1 MSKKCIKDKKRP
13 LFHTFWPKNSY
24 NQQIFCTFAGQM
36 LLKVQDSR
44 LMDLSLPRVMAIIN
58 VSPDSFYTSVYENG
72 AMVKRLGGATVRRL
86 DDEVVLLDAVQR
98 ALDEGADI
106 LDIGAC
112 STRPGSTP
120 VDAAVEWERLEW
132 ALKLVRSHFPDAVVS
147 VDTFRADVAGKA
159 IGLGANIIND
169 VSGGA
174 ADARMWDV
182 VAKHDVP
189 YILTLA
195 QELRKGG
202 DKEGYDYTMSEVLR
216 FFEER
221 LDRLHRMGVKDVV
234 LDPGFGFGKTLE
246 DNYTI
251 LREMEVLK
259 VLHAPVLVG
268 VSRKSMLYKPLGLE
282 PKDVLPATI
291 AAQVMAL
298 ERGANILRV
307 HDVAAA
313 KQAIQIVQLTHKNS

>member
-58 VSPDSFYTSVYENG
+58 VSPDSFYTSVYENVE
-72 AMVKRLGGATVRRL
+72 ATRRLG
-86 DDEVVLLDAVQR
+86 DEVVLLDAVQR

-132 ALKLVRSHFPDAVVS
+132 ALKLVRSHFSNAVLS
-147 VDTFRADVAGKA
+147 VDTFRADVAEKA

-174 ADARMWDV
+174 ADERMWDV
-182 VAKHDVP
+182 VARYDVP

-202 DKEGYDYTMSEVLR
+202 EKEGYDYTMSEVLR

-282 PKDVLPATI
+282 PKDVLSATI

-313 KQAIQIVQLTHKNS
+313 KQAIQTVQLTHKNK

>member
-1 MSKKCIKDKKRP
+1 
-13 LFHTFWPKNSY
+13 
-24 NQQIFCTFAGQM
+24 M

-58 VSPDSFYTSVYENG
+58 VSPDSFYTSVYENVE
-72 AMVKRLGGATVRRL
+72 ATRRLG
-86 DDEVVLLDAVQR
+86 DEVVLLDAVQR

-147 VDTFRADVAGKA
+147 ADTFRADVAEKA

-174 ADARMWDV
+174 ADERMWDV

-202 DKEGYDYTMSEVLR
+202 EKEGYDYTMSEVLH

-282 PKDVLPATI
+282 PKDVLSATI

-313 KQAIQIVQLTHKNS
+313 KQAIQIVQLTHKN

>member
-58 VSPDSFYTSVYENG
+58 VSPDSFYTSVYENVE
-72 AMVKRLGGATVRRL
+72 ATRRLG
-86 DDEVVLLDAVQR
+86 DEVVLLDAVQR

-147 VDTFRADVAGKA
+147 VDTFRADVAEKA

-169 VSGGA
+169 VSGGE
-174 ADARMWDV
+174 ADERMWDV

-282 PKDVLPATI
+282 PKDVLSATI

>member
-58 VSPDSFYTSVYENG
+58 VSPDSFYTSVYEN
-72 AMVKRLGGATVRRL
+72 VEVTRRLG
-86 DDEVVLLDAVQR
+86 DEVVLLDAVQR

-120 VDAAVEWERLEW
+120 VDASVEWERLEW
-132 ALKLVRSHFPDAVVS
+132 ALKLVRSHFSNAVVS
-147 VDTFRADVAGKA
+147 VDTFRAEVAEKA
-159 IGLGANIIND
+159 IGIGANIIND
-169 VSGGA
+169 VFGGD
-174 ADARMWDV
+174 ADERMWDV

-202 DKEGYDYTMSEVLR
+202 EKSGYDYTMSEVLR

-259 VLHAPVLVG
+259 VLHAPMLVG

-282 PKDVLPATI
+282 PKDVLSATI

-313 KQAIQIVQLTHKNS
+313 KQAIQIVQLTHKN

>member
-13 LFHTFWPKNSY
+13 LFHTFWSKNSY

-58 VSPDSFYTSVYENG
+58 VSPDSFYTSVYENVE
-72 AMVKRLGGATVRRL
+72 ATRRLG
-86 DDEVVLLDAVQR
+86 DEVVLLDAVQR

-147 VDTFRADVAGKA
+147 VDTFRADVAEKA

-169 VSGGA
+169 VSGGE
-174 ADARMWDV
+174 ADERMWDV

-259 VLHAPVLVG
+259 VLHAPMLVG

-313 KQAIQIVQLTHKNS
+313 NQAIQIVQLTHKN

>member
-1 MSKKCIKDKKRP
+1 MSKKCINDKKRP

-58 VSPDSFYTSVYENG
+58 VSPDSFYTSVYENVE
-72 AMVKRLGGATVRRL
+72 ATRRLG
-86 DDEVVLLDAVQR
+86 DEVVLLDAVQR

-132 ALKLVRSHFPDAVVS
+132 ALKLVRLHFPDAVVS
-147 VDTFRADVAGKA
+147 VDTFRADVAEKA

-174 ADARMWDV
+174 ADERMWDV
-182 VAKHDVP
+182 VARYDVP

-202 DKEGYDYTMSEVLR
+202 EKEGYDYTMSEVLR

-282 PKDVLPATI
+282 PKDVLSATI

-313 KQAIQIVQLTHKNS
+313 KQAIQIVQLTHKN

>member
-58 VSPDSFYTSVYENG
+58 VSPDSFYTSVYESVE
-72 AMVKRLGGATVRRL
+72 ATRRLG
-86 DDEVVLLDAVQR
+86 DEVVLLDVVQR

-147 VDTFRADVAGKA
+147 VDTFRADVAEKA

-169 VSGGA
+169 VSGGE
-174 ADARMWDV
+174 ADERMWDV
-182 VAKHDVP
+182 VAKHDVL

-202 DKEGYDYTMSEVLR
+202 DKEGYDYTMSEMLR

-313 KQAIQIVQLTHKNS
+313 KQAIQIVQLTHKN

>member
-58 VSPDSFYTSVYENG
+58 VSPDSFYTSVYENVE
-72 AMVKRLGGATVRRL
+72 ATRRLG
-86 DDEVVLLDAVQR
+86 DEVVLLDAVQR

-120 VDAAVEWERLEW
+120 VDAAVEQERLEW

-147 VDTFRADVAGKA
+147 VDTFRADVAEKA

-174 ADARMWDV
+174 ADERMWDV
-182 VAKHDVP
+182 VARYDVP

-282 PKDVLPATI
+282 PKDVLSATI

-313 KQAIQIVQLTHKNS
+313 KQAIQIVQLTHKN

>member
-13 LFHTFWPKNSY
+13 LFHTFWSKNSY

-58 VSPDSFYTSVYENG
+58 VSPDSFYTSVYENVE
-72 AMVKRLGGATVRRL
+72 ATRRLG
-86 DDEVVLLDAVQR
+86 DEVVLLDAVQR

-147 VDTFRADVAGKA
+147 VDTFRADVAEKA
-159 IGLGANIIND
+159 IGLGANMIND
-169 VSGGA
+169 VSGGE
-174 ADARMWDV
+174 ADERMWDV

-251 LREMEVLK
+251 LREMEVLQL
-259 VLHAPVLVG
+259 LHVPLLVG

-313 KQAIQIVQLTHKNS
+313 KQAIQIVQLTHKN

>member
-58 VSPDSFYTSVYENG
+58 VSPDSFYTSVYESVE
-72 AMVKRLGGATVRRL
+72 ATRRLG
-86 DDEVVLLDAVQR
+86 DEVVLLDVVQR

-147 VDTFRADVAGKA
+147 VDTFRADVAEKA

-169 VSGGA
+169 VSGGE
-174 ADARMWDV
+174 ADERMWDV

-259 VLHAPVLVG
+259 VLHAPMLVG

-313 KQAIQIVQLTHKNS
+313 KQAIQIVQLTHKN

>member
-1 MSKKCIKDKKRP
+1 MSKKCIKGKKRP

-58 VSPDSFYTSVYENG
+58 VSPDSFYTSVYENVE
-72 AMVKRLGGATVRRL
+72 ATRRLG
-86 DDEVVLLDAVQR
+86 DEVVLLDAVQR

-147 VDTFRADVAGKA
+147 VDTFRADVAEKA

-174 ADARMWDV
+174 ADERMWDV

-259 VLHAPVLVG
+259 VLHAPMLVG

-282 PKDVLPATI
+282 PKDVLSATI

-313 KQAIQIVQLTHKNS
+313 KQAIQIVQLTHKN

>member
-58 VSPDSFYTSVYENG
+58 VSPDSFYTSVYENVE
-72 AMVKRLGGATVRRL
+72 ATRRLG
-86 DDEVVLLDAVQR
+86 DEVVLLDAVQR

-147 VDTFRADVAGKA
+147 VDTFRADVAEKA

-174 ADARMWDV
+174 ADERMWDV

-259 VLHAPVLVG
+259 VLHAPMLVG

-282 PKDVLPATI
+282 PKDVLSATI

-313 KQAIQIVQLTHKNS
+313 KQAIQIVQLTHKN

>member
-58 VSPDSFYTSVYENG
+58 VSPDSFYTSVYENVE
-72 AMVKRLGGATVRRL
+72 ATRRLG
-86 DDEVVLLDAVQR
+86 DEVVLLDAVQR

-120 VDAAVEWERLEW
+120 VDAAVEWERLKW

-147 VDTFRADVAGKA
+147 VDTFRADVAEKA
-159 IGLGANIIND
+159 IGLGANTIND

-174 ADARMWDV
+174 ADERMWDV
-182 VAKHDVP
+182 VAKYDVP

-202 DKEGYDYTMSEVLR
+202 EKEGYDYTMSEVLH

-259 VLHAPVLVG
+259 VLHAPMLVG

-313 KQAIQIVQLTHKNS
+313 KQAIQIVQLTHKN

>member
-13 LFHTFWPKNSY
+13 LFYTFWPKNSY

-58 VSPDSFYTSVYENG
+58 VSPDSFYTSVYENVE
-72 AMVKRLGGATVRRL
+72 ATRRLG
-86 DDEVVLLDAVQR
+86 DEVVLLDAVQR

-112 STRPGSTP
+112 STRPSSTP

-147 VDTFRADVAGKA
+147 VDTFRADVAEKA

-174 ADARMWDV
+174 ADERMWDV

-202 DKEGYDYTMSEVLR
+202 DKERYDYTMSEVLR

-221 LDRLHRMGVKDVV
+221 LDQLHRMGVKDVV

-313 KQAIQIVQLTHKNS
+313 KQAIQIVQLTHKN

>member
-36 LLKVQDSR
+36 LLKVQDNR

-58 VSPDSFYTSVYENG
+58 VSPDSFYTSVYENVE
-72 AMVKRLGGATVRRL
+72 ATRRLG
-86 DDEVVLLDAVQR
+86 DEVVLLDAVQR

-147 VDTFRADVAGKA
+147 VDTFRADVAEKA

-169 VSGGA
+169 VSGGE
-174 ADARMWDV
+174 ADERMWDV

-234 LDPGFGFGKTLE
+234 LDPGFGFGKTLD

-251 LREMEVLK
+251 LREMEVLQ

-282 PKDVLPATI
+282 PKDVLSATI

-313 KQAIQIVQLTHKNS
+313 KQAIQIVQLTHKN

>member
-58 VSPDSFYTSVYENG
+58 VSPDSFYTSVYENVE
-72 AMVKRLGGATVRRL
+72 ATRRLG
-86 DDEVVLLDAVQR
+86 DEVVLLDAVQR

-147 VDTFRADVAGKA
+147 VDTFRADVAEKA

-169 VSGGA
+169 VSGGE
-174 ADARMWDV
+174 ADERMWDV
-182 VAKHDVP
+182 VAKHDVL

-282 PKDVLPATI
+282 PKDVLSATI

-313 KQAIQIVQLTHKNS
+313 NQAIQIVQLTHKN

>member
-58 VSPDSFYTSVYENG
+58 VSPDSFYTSVYENVE
-72 AMVKRLGGATVRRL
+72 ATRRLG
-86 DDEVVLLDAVQR
+86 DEVVLLDAVQR

-120 VDAAVEWERLEW
+120 VDAAVEQERLEW

-147 VDTFRADVAGKA
+147 VDTFRADVAEKA

-174 ADARMWDV
+174 ADERMWDV
-182 VAKHDVP
+182 VVRYDVP

-282 PKDVLPATI
+282 PKDVLSATI

-313 KQAIQIVQLTHKNS
+313 KQAIQIVQLTHKN

>member
-58 VSPDSFYTSVYENG
+58 VSPDSFYTSVYENVE
-72 AMVKRLGGATVRRL
+72 ATRRLG
-86 DDEVVLLDAVQR
+86 DEVVLLDAVQR

-147 VDTFRADVAGKA
+147 VDTFRADVAEKA

-169 VSGGA
+169 ISGGA
-174 ADARMWDV
+174 ADERMWDV

-202 DKEGYDYTMSEVLR
+202 DKEGYDYTMSEVLH

-221 LDRLHRMGVKDVV
+221 LDRLYRMGVKDVV

-313 KQAIQIVQLTHKNS
+313 KQAIQIVQLTHKN

>member
-58 VSPDSFYTSVYENG
+58 VSPDSFYTSVYENVE
-72 AMVKRLGGATVRRL
+72 ATRRLG
-86 DDEVVLLDAVQR
+86 DEVVLLDAVQR

-147 VDTFRADVAGKA
+147 VDTFRADVAEKA

-169 VSGGA
+169 VSGGE
-174 ADARMWDV
+174 ADERMWDV

-282 PKDVLPATI
+282 PKDVLPAAI

-313 KQAIQIVQLTHKNS
+313 NQAIQIVQLTHKN

>member
-13 LFHTFWPKNSY
+13 LFHTFWSKNSY

-58 VSPDSFYTSVYENG
+58 VSPDSFYTSVYENVE
-72 AMVKRLGGATVRRL
+72 ATRRLG
-86 DDEVVLLDAVQR
+86 DEVVLLDAVQR

-147 VDTFRADVAGKA
+147 VDTFRADVAEKA

-174 ADARMWDV
+174 ADERMWDV
-182 VAKHDVP
+182 VAKYDVP

-259 VLHAPVLVG
+259 VLHAPMLVG

-307 HDVAAA
+307 HDVVAA

>member
-36 LLKVQDSR
+36 LLKVQDNR

-58 VSPDSFYTSVYENG
+58 VSPDSFYTSVYENVE
-72 AMVKRLGGATVRRL
+72 ATRRLG
-86 DDEVVLLDAVQR
+86 DEVVLLDAVQR

-147 VDTFRADVAGKA
+147 VDTFRADVAEKA

-174 ADARMWDV
+174 ADERMWDV
-182 VAKHDVP
+182 VAKYDVP

-282 PKDVLPATI
+282 PKDVLSATI

-313 KQAIQIVQLTHKNS
+313 KQAIQIVQLTHKN

>member
-58 VSPDSFYTSVYENG
+58 VSPDSFYTSVYENVE
-72 AMVKRLGGATVRRL
+72 ATRRLG
-86 DDEVVLLDAVQR
+86 DEVVLLDAVQR

-147 VDTFRADVAGKA
+147 VDTFRADVAEKA

-174 ADARMWDV
+174 ADERMWDV
-182 VAKHDVP
+182 VARYDVP
-189 YILTLA
+189 YVLTLA

-202 DKEGYDYTMSEVLR
+202 EKEGYDYTMSEVLR

-313 KQAIQIVQLTHKNS
+313 KQAIQIVQLTHKN

>member
-58 VSPDSFYTSVYENG
+58 VSPDSFYTSVYENVE
-72 AMVKRLGGATVRRL
+72 ATRRLG
-86 DDEVVLLDAVQR
+86 DEVVLLDAVQR

-147 VDTFRADVAGKA
+147 VDTFRADVAEKA

-174 ADARMWDV
+174 ADERMWDV
-182 VAKHDVP
+182 VAKYDVP

-195 QELRKGG
+195 QELRKGD
-202 DKEGYDYTMSEVLR
+202 DKEGYDYTMSEVLH

-234 LDPGFGFGKTLE
+234 LDPGFGFGKTIE
-246 DNYTI
+246 ENYTI

-259 VLHAPVLVG
+259 VLHAPILVG

-282 PKDVLPATI
+282 PKDVLSATI

-313 KQAIQIVQLTHKNS
+313 KQAIQIVQLTHKN

>member
-13 LFHTFWPKNSY
+13 LFHTFWSKNSY

-58 VSPDSFYTSVYENG
+58 VSPDSFYTSVYENVE
-72 AMVKRLGGATVRRL
+72 ATRRLGN
-86 DDEVVLLDAVQR
+86 EVVLLDVVQR

-147 VDTFRADVAGKA
+147 VDTFRADVAEKA
-159 IGLGANIIND
+159 IGLGANMIND
-169 VSGGA
+169 VSGGE
-174 ADARMWDV
+174 ADERMWDV

-202 DKEGYDYTMSEVLR
+202 EKEGYDYTMSEVLR

-259 VLHAPVLVG
+259 VLHAPMLVG

-313 KQAIQIVQLTHKNS
+313 KQAIQIVQLTHKN

>member
-58 VSPDSFYTSVYENG
+58 VSPDSFYTSVYENVE
-72 AMVKRLGGATVRRL
+72 ATRRLG
-86 DDEVVLLDAVQR
+86 DEVVLLDAVQR

-132 ALKLVRSHFPDAVVS
+132 ALKLVRSHFPDVVVS
-147 VDTFRADVAGKA
+147 VDTFRADVAEKA

-174 ADARMWDV
+174 ADERMWDV
-182 VAKHDVP
+182 VARYDVP

-202 DKEGYDYTMSEVLR
+202 EKEGYDYTMSEVLH

-313 KQAIQIVQLTHKNS
+313 KQAIQIVQLTHKN

>member
-58 VSPDSFYTSVYENG
+58 VSPDSFYTSVYENVE
-72 AMVKRLGGATVRRL
+72 ATRRLG
-86 DDEVVLLDAVQR
+86 DEVVLLDAVQR

-147 VDTFRADVAGKA
+147 VDTFRADVAEKA

-174 ADARMWDV
+174 ADERMWDV

-313 KQAIQIVQLTHKNS
+313 KQAIQIVQLTHKN

>member
-58 VSPDSFYTSVYENG
+58 VSPDSFYTSVYENVE
-72 AMVKRLGGATVRRL
+72 ATRRLG
-86 DDEVVLLDAVQR
+86 DEVVLLDAVQR

-147 VDTFRADVAGKA
+147 VDTFRADVAEKA

-174 ADARMWDV
+174 ADERMWDV

-202 DKEGYDYTMSEVLR
+202 EKEGYDYTMSEVLR

-282 PKDVLPATI
+282 PKDVLSATI

>member
-13 LFHTFWPKNSY
+13 LFHTFWSKNSY

-58 VSPDSFYTSVYENG
+58 VSPDSFYTSVYENVE
-72 AMVKRLGGATVRRL
+72 ATRRLG
-86 DDEVVLLDAVQR
+86 DEVVLLDAVQR

-147 VDTFRADVAGKA
+147 VDTFRADVAEKA
-159 IGLGANIIND
+159 IGLGANMIND
-169 VSGGA
+169 VSGGE
-174 ADARMWDV
+174 ADERMWDV

-195 QELRKGG
+195 QKLRKGG
-202 DKEGYDYTMSEVLR
+202 EKEGYDYTMSEVLR

-313 KQAIQIVQLTHKNS
+313 KQAIQIVQLTHKN

>member
-1 MSKKCIKDKKRP
+1 
-13 LFHTFWPKNSY
+13 
-24 NQQIFCTFAGQM
+24 M

-58 VSPDSFYTSVYENG
+58 VSPDSFYTSVYENVE
-72 AMVKRLGGATVRRL
+72 ATRRLG
-86 DDEVVLLDAVQR
+86 DEVVLLDAVQR

-147 VDTFRADVAGKA
+147 VDTFRADVAEKA

-174 ADARMWDV
+174 ADERMWDV

-202 DKEGYDYTMSEVLR
+202 EKEGYDYTMSEVLR

-234 LDPGFGFGKTLE
+234 LDPGFGFGKTIE
-246 DNYTI
+246 ENYTI

-259 VLHAPVLVG
+259 VLHAPILVG

-307 HDVAAA
+307 HDVKEARQSI
-313 KQAIQIVQLTHKNS
+313 KLLELTYNKTR

>member
-58 VSPDSFYTSVYENG
+58 VSPDSFYTSVYENVE
-72 AMVKRLGGATVRRL
+72 ATRRLG
-86 DDEVVLLDAVQR
+86 DEVVLLDAVQR

-147 VDTFRADVAGKA
+147 VDTFRADVAEKA

-174 ADARMWDV
+174 ADERMWDV
-182 VAKHDVP
+182 VARYDVP

-221 LDRLHRMGVKDVV
+221 LNRLHRMGVKDVV

-282 PKDVLPATI
+282 PKDVLSATI

-313 KQAIQIVQLTHKNS
+313 KQAIQIVQLTHKN

>member
-13 LFHTFWPKNSY
+13 LFHTFWSKNSY

-58 VSPDSFYTSVYENG
+58 VSPDSFYTSVYENVE
-72 AMVKRLGGATVRRL
+72 ATRRLG
-86 DDEVVLLDAVQR
+86 DEVVLLDAVQR

-147 VDTFRADVAGKA
+147 VDTFRADVAEKA

-174 ADARMWDV
+174 ADERMWDV
-182 VAKHDVP
+182 VAKYDVP

-259 VLHAPVLVG
+259 VLHAPILVG

-282 PKDVLPATI
+282 PKDVLSATI

-313 KQAIQIVQLTHKNS
+313 KQAIQIVQLTHKN

>member
-58 VSPDSFYTSVYENG
+58 VSPDSFYTSVYENVE
-72 AMVKRLGGATVRRL
+72 ATRRLG
-86 DDEVVLLDAVQR
+86 DEVVLLDAVQR

-120 VDAAVEWERLEW
+120 VGAAVEWERLEW

-147 VDTFRADVAGKA
+147 VDTFRADVAEKA

-174 ADARMWDV
+174 ADERMWDV

-202 DKEGYDYTMSEVLR
+202 EKSGYDYTMSEVLR

-282 PKDVLPATI
+282 PKDVLSATI

-313 KQAIQIVQLTHKNS
+313 KQAIQIVQLTHKN

>member
-58 VSPDSFYTSVYENG
+58 VSPDSFYTSVYENVE
-72 AMVKRLGGATVRRL
+72 ATRRLG
-86 DDEVVLLDAVQR
+86 DEVVLLDAVQR

-147 VDTFRADVAGKA
+147 VDTFRADVAEKA

-174 ADARMWDV
+174 ADERMWDV
-182 VAKHDVP
+182 VARYDVP
-189 YILTLA
+189 YVLTLA

-251 LREMEVLK
+251 LREMEVLQ

-313 KQAIQIVQLTHKNS
+313 KQAIQIVQLTHKN

>member
-58 VSPDSFYTSVYENG
+58 VSPDSFYTSVYESVE
-72 AMVKRLGGATVRRL
+72 ATRRLG
-86 DDEVVLLDAVQR
+86 DEVVLLDVVQR

-147 VDTFRADVAGKA
+147 VDTFRADVAEKA

-169 VSGGA
+169 VSGGE
-174 ADARMWDV
+174 ADEMMWDA

-202 DKEGYDYTMSEVLR
+202 EKEGYDYTMSEVLR

-259 VLHAPVLVG
+259 VLHAPMLVG

-313 KQAIQIVQLTHKNS
+313 KQAIQIVQLTHKN

>member
-44 LMDLSLPRVMAIIN
+44 LIDLSLPRVMAIIN
-58 VSPDSFYTSVYENG
+58 VSPDSFYTSVYENVE
-72 AMVKRLGGATVRRL
+72 ATRRLG
-86 DDEVVLLDAVQR
+86 DEVVLLDAVQR

-120 VDAAVEWERLEW
+120 VDAAVEQERLEW

-147 VDTFRADVAGKA
+147 VDTFRADVAEKA

-174 ADARMWDV
+174 ADERMWDV
-182 VAKHDVP
+182 VARYDVP
-189 YILTLA
+189 YVLTLA

-202 DKEGYDYTMSEVLR
+202 EKEGYDYTMSEVLR

-259 VLHAPVLVG
+259 VLHAPMLVG

-282 PKDVLPATI
+282 PKDVLSATI

-313 KQAIQIVQLTHKNS
+313 KQAIQIVQLTHKN

>member
-58 VSPDSFYTSVYENG
+58 VSPDSFYTSVYEN
-72 AMVKRLGGATVRRL
+72 VEVTRRLG
-86 DDEVVLLDAVQR
+86 DEVVLLDAVQR

-147 VDTFRADVAGKA
+147 VDTFRADVAEKA

-169 VSGGA
+169 VSGGDV
-174 ADARMWDV
+174 DARMWDV

-234 LDPGFGFGKTLE
+234 LDPGFGFGKTQE

-259 VLHAPVLVG
+259 VLHAPMLVG

-313 KQAIQIVQLTHKNS
+313 KQAIQIVQLTHKN

>member
-13 LFHTFWPKNSY
+13 LFHTFWSKNSY

-58 VSPDSFYTSVYENG
+58 VSPDSFYTSVYENVE
-72 AMVKRLGGATVRRL
+72 ATRRLG
-86 DDEVVLLDAVQR
+86 DEVVLLDAVQR

-147 VDTFRADVAGKA
+147 VDTFRADVAEKA
-159 IGLGANIIND
+159 IGLGANMIND
-169 VSGGA
+169 VSGGE
-174 ADARMWDV
+174 ADERMWDV

-259 VLHAPVLVG
+259 VLHAPMLVG

-313 KQAIQIVQLTHKNS
+313 KQAIQIVQLTHKN